1 MSGRRIGLVTGEYPP
16 MEGGVGAFTQ
26 RLAQALDALGHEVHV
41 ITSRDARPA
50 DRDGDWRSLREPLD
64 LGYARL
70 HPRGRRWRWWDVNL
84 IADLVK
90 QHDLALVN
98 IQYQAAAFNMRLPA
112 VNFAPWRLREL
123 TPTVVT
129 FHDLRV
135 PYLFPKAGRLRWR
148 VLLFMARAAS
158 GVIVTNPGDYDTLRP
173 LLKGPLR
180 LIPIGSNVIRH
191 TIGPE
196 AVARARAE
204 LGLDPSA
211 LLLGYFGFL
220 NPSKGADSLLEA
232 AALSRRPVH
241 ILFIGGRTGDS
252 DGVTNRQFQEELDA
266 RIQALG
272 LEELVHWTGFR
283 PDEEVSAFL
292 QAADLMVMPYRDGA
306 SLRRGTLMAILAH
319 GRPLVT
325 TEPLAP
331 TPELV
336 HEGNCWLVPRDDI
349 DALADAIN
357 HLGEERGV
365 AARLGEA
372 AEALSRLFAWES
384 IAENTAAFYDHVLRG
399 DAR

>member
-1 MSGRRIGLVTGEYPP
+1 

-26 RLAQALDALGHEVHV
+26 RLAQALAVLGYEVHV

-50 DRDGDWRSLREPLD
+50 VQNGDWRSLREPLD

-84 IADLVK
+84 IADLIK

-98 IQYQAAAFNMRLPA
+98 IQYQAAAYNMRSPA
-112 VNFAPWRLREL
+112 INLAPWRLRGL
-123 TPTVVT
+123 APAVVT

-135 PYLFPKAGRLRWR
+135 PYLFPKSGRLRWR
-148 VLLFMARAAS
+148 LLLFMARAAS
-158 GVIVTNPGDYDTLRP
+158 GIIVTNPGDYDTLRP
-173 LLKGPLR
+173 VLERPLR

-191 TIGPE
+191 ATGAE

-204 LGLDPSA
+204 LGLAPSA
-211 LLLGYFGFL
+211 VLLGYFGFL
-220 NPSKGADSLLEA
+220 NPSKGADLLLEA
-232 AALSRRPVH
+232 AALSRRPTHVV
-241 ILFIGGRTGDS
+241 FIGGRTGDS
-252 DGVTNRQFQEELDA
+252 DGATNSQFLEELDA

-272 LEELVHWTGFR
+272 LEDRVHWTGFR
-283 PDEEVSAFL
+283 PDDEISAFL

-306 SLRRGTLMAILAH
+306 SLRRGTLMAIMAH

-336 HEGNCWLVPRDDI
+336 HEGNCWLVPRDNAA
-349 DALADAIN
+349 ALAEAIN
-357 HLGEERGV
+357 YLGGEPAL

-372 AEALSRLFAWES
+372 AETLSGLFNWES
-384 IAENTAAFYDHVLRG
+384 IAEKTAAFYDHLLRG
-399 DAR
+399 ER